1 MVFVSVNNDLAQR
14 QAKVTRIFASQKSQR
29 F

>member
-1 MVFVSVNNDLAQR
+1 MIIISLPNDLAQR
-14 QAKVTRIFASQKSQR
+14 QAKVARIFALQKSRR